1 MSARCS
7 KRFTVFLCTLAIS
20 IACMLGFSTQAYAAE
35 AIELNDNVTQAQ
47 VDQVFGTGNAV
58 LSQEGNTH
66 VIALTRGDVSLAN
79 DVHFTAG
86 NWKIDTQNYKL
97 TIQVDVVCTNDAA
110 IELLGT
116 LDVQGTF
123 KNNVGFENSGFLNVD
138 GAFDNTGM
146 FLDKGVLG
154 GSKGLSGAGTY
165 GVENGFFVTG
175 PASAYT
181 YSKGLLTVL
190 NTGDDTIHISNVS
203 DHPAAP
209 TKPTK
214 PTKHRIVVTSQ
225 LGANISLEGVNI
237 DVSADPNE
245 AAFDM
250 QGSKVNLNLQASF
263 TGMENTLKSS
273 ASQPAITASD
283 SASLTIAGNG
293 ILNLEGSTGITS
305 GLIPGQIGLESEIT
319 VNIVG
324 GEVSVLGD
332 VGGIEASELEVSGGT
347 LEVDVKHDCKYAI
360 LAGYFE
366 VSGGMVTVFASGEE
380 VKAIDAL
387 TTFIDG
393 GEVTVTA
400 TGENAWAVC
409 TDAATIHG
417 GTVVLNG
424 IGGGL
429 YVAQGQEFFTTG
441 GITGHAFLDATS
453 LMTQLDGYLVPL
465 APVTTNAQDSYT
477 WGGVIF
483 TANTIGTVYGEPT
496 LTERARIAPGK
507 TLFIEEGQTLS
518 LADGITLTND
528 GAIINRGVLNGAVS
542 GTPVFVP
549 VNSITG
555 VPTAATAG
563 VDLVLTGT
571 VNPANASVQTIV
583 WSVKDAGT
591 TGAVVNG
598 NKLSTKA
605 AGTVVLTA
613 TLPNGAAQ
621 GANIGDYVQDVT
633 ITVAAGAADDGKSE
647 NPTDKPKP
655 APTDKKLVA
664 TGDAAGAL
672 PWVLV
677 SAAVC
682 AVALG
687 AVALRKALRS

>member
-58 LSQEGNTH
+58 LSQEGDTH

-123 KNNVGFENSGFLNVD
+123 KNNVGFENSGLLNVD

-154 GSKGLSGAGTY
+154 GTKGLSGAGTY
-165 GVENGFFVTG
+165 GVENGFFVSG
-175 PASAYT
+175 PTSDYT
-181 YSKGLLTVL
+181 YINGILTVL

-203 DHPAAP
+203 DDPAV
-209 TKPTK
+209 

-245 AAFDM
+245 AAFNM

-273 ASQPAITASD
+273 TSQPAIEANNT
-283 SASLTIAGNG
+283 ASLTIAGKG
-293 ILNLEGSTGITS
+293 ILNLEGSAGIGGSTYAND
-305 GLIPGQIGLESEIT
+305 
-319 VNIVG
+319 VNIID
-324 GEVSVLGD
+324 GEISVLGD
-332 VGGIEASELEVSGGT
+332 IGGIEAGTLNVDGGT
-347 LEVDVKHDCKYAI
+347 LEVDVQHDYAYAI
-360 LAGYFE
+360 EAGTFD
-366 VSGGMVTVFASGEE
+366 VSDGMVTIFASGKE
-380 VKAIDAL
+380 VQAVNTF
-387 TTFIDG
+387 TTLIDG

-453 LMTQLDGYLVPL
+453 LMTQLDGNLVPL
-465 APVTTNAQDSYT
+465 APVTTNAQDPYT

-518 LADGITLTND
+518 LADGVTLTND
-528 GAIINRGVLNGAVS
+528 GAIINRGVLNGVVS

-633 ITVAAGAADDGKSE
+633 ITVAAGVADDGKGE

>member
-58 LSQEGNTH
+58 LSQEGDTH

-123 KNNVGFENSGFLNVD
+123 KNNVGFENSGLLNVD

-154 GSKGLSGAGTY
+154 GTKGLSGAGTY
-165 GVENGFFVTG
+165 GVENGFFVSG
-175 PASAYT
+175 PTSDYT
-181 YSKGLLTVL
+181 YINGILTVL

-203 DHPAAP
+203 DDPAV
-209 TKPTK
+209 

-245 AAFDM
+245 AAFNM

-273 ASQPAITASD
+273 TSQPAIEANNT
-283 SASLTIAGNG
+283 ASLTIAGKG
-293 ILNLEGSTGITS
+293 ILNLEGSAGIGGSTYAND
-305 GLIPGQIGLESEIT
+305 
-319 VNIVG
+319 VNIID
-324 GEVSVLGD
+324 GEISVLGD
-332 VGGIEASELEVSGGT
+332 IGGIEAGTLNVDGGT
-347 LEVDVKHDCKYAI
+347 LEVDVQHDYAYAI
-360 LAGYFE
+360 EAGTFD
-366 VSGGMVTVFASGEE
+366 VSDGMVTIFASGKE
-380 VKAIDAL
+380 VQAVNTF
-387 TTFIDG
+387 TTLIDG

-453 LMTQLDGYLVPL
+453 LMTQLDGDLVPL

-633 ITVAAGAADDGKSE
+633 ITVAAGAADDGKGE

>member
-1 MSARCS
+1 
-7 KRFTVFLCTLAIS
+7 
-20 IACMLGFSTQAYAAE
+20 MLGFSTQAYAAE

-58 LSQEGNTH
+58 LSQEGDTH
-66 VIALTRGDVSLAN
+66 VITLTQDAHLADDVN
-79 DVHFTAG
+79 FTVG
-86 NWKIDTQNYKL
+86 NWKIDTQNHKL
-97 TIQVDVVCTNDAA
+97 AIPAEAVCTNNAMIA
-110 IELLGT
+110 LFGT
-116 LDVQGTF
+116 LDAQGTF
-123 KNNVGFENSGFLNVD
+123 ENNVILENNGTFKSNGVFENDGILQNDGTFSNNGF
-138 GAFDNTGM
+138 

-154 GSKGLSGAGTY
+154 GTKGLSGAGTY
-165 GVENGFFVTG
+165 GVENGFFVSG
-175 PASAYT
+175 PASDYT
-181 YSKGLLTVL
+181 YINGILTVL
-190 NTGDDTIHISNVS
+190 DTGDDTISISNAS
-203 DHPAAP
+203 DDPAVAV
-209 TKPTK
+209 

-225 LGANISLEGVNI
+225 LGANISLEDVNI

-332 VGGIEASELEVSGGT
+332 VGGIEASELEVIGGT

-424 IGGGL
+424 TGGGL
-429 YVAQGQEFFTTG
+429 YVVQGQGSFTTG

-453 LMTQLDGYLVPL
+453 LMTQIDGDLVPL
-465 APVTTNAQDSYT
+465 APTTSDPQDLYT

-518 LADGITLTND
+518 LADGVTLTND
-528 GAIINRGVLNGAVS
+528 GAIINRGVLNGVVS

-583 WSVKDAGT
+583 WSVKNAGT

-633 ITVAAGAADDGKSE
+633 ITVAAGVADDGKGE